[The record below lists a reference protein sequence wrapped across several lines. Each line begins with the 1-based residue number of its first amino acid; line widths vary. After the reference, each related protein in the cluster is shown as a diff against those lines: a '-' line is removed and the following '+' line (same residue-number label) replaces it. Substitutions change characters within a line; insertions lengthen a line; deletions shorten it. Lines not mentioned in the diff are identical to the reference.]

1 MVKKIDVRG
10 FSCPQPVML
19 VKKAIDA
26 GENEIVVMVNDEVA
40 VGNVQRLAQNNGF
53 TVEIKRQ
60 QDEKLIKLKK

>member
-10 FSCPQPVML
+10 LTCPQPVML

-26 GENEIVVMVNDEVA
+26 GEHEIVVMANDEVA

-53 TVEIKRQ
+53 TVEIERQ
-60 QDEKLIKLKK
+60 QDEKLIKLKR